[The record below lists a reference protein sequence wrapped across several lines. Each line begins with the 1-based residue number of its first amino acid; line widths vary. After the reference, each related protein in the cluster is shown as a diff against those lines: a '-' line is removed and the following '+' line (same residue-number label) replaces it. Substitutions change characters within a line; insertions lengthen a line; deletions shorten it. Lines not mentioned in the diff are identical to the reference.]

1 MINRDIVYH
10 WGDDHLL
17 IDLGNRIEPRLRYLF
32 FAEFLFTSG
41 IATVFLIQSL
51 PITANTVHFIT
62 GISSALIYI
71 LASYRFLSR
80 IFFTEKLQVS
90 AKSIS
95 IIQRTLFYKHIR
107 SYSWQSMGPLHY
119 IGKPAKTDHPLKG
132 RSFDYFGFETQEHLI
147 QSLHPAQKVFLLY
160 RNKNTGCHYGA
171 GSV

>member
-1 MINRDIVYH
+1 
-10 WGDDHLL
+10 
-17 IDLGNRIEPRLRYLF
+17 
-32 FAEFLFTSG
+32 
-41 IATVFLIQSL
+41 
-51 PITANTVHFIT
+51 VHFIT

-147 QSLHPAQKVFLLY
+147 QSLHHNGNLY
-160 RNKNTGCHYGA
+160 FYCDGEEILFARGVYSWDAEKMISMIKLYV
-171 GSV
+171 GSSLRLGPEWELMLQEHEMDN